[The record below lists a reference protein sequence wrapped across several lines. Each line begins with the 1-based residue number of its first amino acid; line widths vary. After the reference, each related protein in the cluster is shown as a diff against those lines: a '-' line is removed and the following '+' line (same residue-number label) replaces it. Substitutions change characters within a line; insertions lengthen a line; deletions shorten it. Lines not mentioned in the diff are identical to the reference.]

1 MLPLSLN
8 LATQWADSP
17 YRRMVRPALAAIFEA
32 GNHTPR
38 WEGAPDP
45 ANAIIP
51 GLAKS
56 ERLIGIT
63 PGSYIWAISGVGSAA
78 GGFRIQLTNPTN
90 NQTLYNTPA
99 RFPVNPFTSPEGVV
113 GNLLV
118 LPEPLIVPEPGLIR
132 FAVTNLDAAAN
143 TVECVLHIAE
153 AQAIADNVAQL
164 MAQANNAQRGPSV
177 TPTAANP
184 NGTAPVTP
192 ATSGLSFATIDIS
205 ANGDNLI
212 IPASAGGTIIIQTL
226 VLYNSS
232 TQDITLKDGTGTN
245 LFRLP
250 GFGGGS
256 GWNSPFEPAFRLTA
270 GNGFYINLGNGFNVT
285 GYLTYTVA

>member
-1 MLPLSLN
+1 MLPLTIN

-17 YRRMVRPALAAIFEA
+17 YRRMLRPAIAEIFEA

-38 WEGAPDP
+38 WEAAPDP
-45 ANAIIP
+45 SNAIIP

-63 PGSYIWAISGVGSAA
+63 PGSFIWAISGIGTAS
-78 GGFRIQLTNPTN
+78 GGFRIQITNPNN
-90 NQTLYNTPA
+90 NQTLYNTPS
-99 RFPVNPFTSPEGVV
+99 RFPVSPYTSPEGAI
-113 GNLLV
+113 GSLLV
-118 LPEPLIVPEPGLIR
+118 LPQPLIVPEPGLIR
-132 FAVTNLDAAAN
+132 LAVTNLDAGAN

-153 AQAIADNVAQL
+153 AQAIAVDVAETMSL
-164 MAQANNAQRGPSV
+164 ANSVARGPV
-177 TPTAANP
+177 ATPTASNP
-184 NGTAPVTP
+184 NGTSPATP
-192 ATSGLSFATIDIS
+192 AASGLSFAPFDIS
-205 ANGDNLI
+205 TTGDNLI

-232 TQDITLKDGTGTN
+232 TQDITLKDGTATN

-250 GFGGGS
+250 GFGGGA

>member
-1 MLPLSLN
+1 MLPLTLN

-17 YRRMVRPALAAIFEA
+17 YRRMLRPALAAIFEA
-32 GNHTPR
+32 GNHTPL

-45 ANAIIP
+45 ANATIP

-56 ERLIGIT
+56 ERLMGIR
-63 PGSYIWAISGVGSAA
+63 PGSIIWAISGTGSAS
-78 GGFRIQLTNPTN
+78 GGFRLQLTNPTN

-99 RFPVNPFTSPEGVV
+99 RFPVNPYTSPEGVQ

-132 FAVTNLDAAAN
+132 FSVTNLDAGPN
-143 TVECVLHIAE
+143 TVECVLYIAE
-153 AQAIADNVAQL
+153 AQRLTPEVSQL
-164 MAQANNAQRGPSV
+164 MAQANAAQRGATA

-184 NGTAPVTP
+184 TGTAPATP
-192 ATSGLSFATIDIS
+192 NASGLSFATIDIS
-205 ANGDNLI
+205 TAGDNLI
-212 IPASAGGTIIIQTL
+212 IPASAGGTIIIQSL
-226 VLYNSS
+226 VLYNSA

-245 LFRLP
+245 IFRLP
-250 GFGGGS
+250 GFGGGA
-256 GWNSPFEPAFRLTA
+256 GWNSPFEPAFKLTA
-270 GNGFYINLGNGFNVT
+270 GNGFYINLSGGFNVT